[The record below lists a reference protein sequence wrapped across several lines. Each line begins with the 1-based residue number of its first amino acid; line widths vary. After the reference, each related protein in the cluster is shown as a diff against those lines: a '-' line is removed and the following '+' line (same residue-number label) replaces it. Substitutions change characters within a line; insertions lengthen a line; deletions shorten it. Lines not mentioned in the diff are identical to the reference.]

1 MQHRRSS
8 TEPPSALSV
17 SFQLSMHRS
26 PSSRGGGGAAVA
38 SVGDARTMTTTTT
51 TSTTSSA
58 CAFDSTAAAKVRL
71 CTDSSRSNENNN
83 QSINGDESGYGS
95 DSSPDGAPNEDLT
108 DSSSGGEG
116 GAPRTRLFAGQTADY
131 YDDDDCDNNSEE
143 DTMRERIYF
152 LREKQQILER
162 AGNVLNRRAERNY
175 AAAVASDLC
184 HGLATESSSSAS
196 SNSSSSSSGSED
208 NGEKEGLKKR
218 KRRTGNIWVEAR
230 RVLAEMNKRAGSGG
244 DGDDDSGPAFPVP
257 TSIYRKRCAPTPIHP
272 LINTGIV
279 QRVRSK
285 TYDSSSEAETAPA
298 RAGSPLP
305 SSNQVRLTDTLC

>member
-1 MQHRRSS
+1 
-8 TEPPSALSV
+8 
-17 SFQLSMHRS
+17 
-26 PSSRGGGGAAVA
+26 
-38 SVGDARTMTTTTT
+38 MTTTTT
-51 TSTTSSA
+51 TTTATKTTAAAAS
-58 CAFDSTAAAKVRL
+58 CAFDSTAAVHG
-71 CTDSSRSNENNN
+71 TDDISRSNKNNNNN

-116 GAPRTRLFAGQTADY
+116 GAPRTRMLPFGGQTAADS
-131 YDDDDCDNNSEE
+131 YDDGDCDCDNDGDGEE

-196 SNSSSSSSGSED
+196 SNSSSSGSGSED
-208 NGEKEGLKKR
+208 NGEAKNHLKKR
-218 KRRTGNIWVEAR
+218 KRRTGINIWVEAR
-230 RVLAEMNKRAGSGG
+230 RVLAEMNKRGY
-244 DGDDDSGPAFPVP
+244 GDDDSGPACPVP

-285 TYDSSSEAETAPA
+285 TYDSSSEAGTAPA
-298 RAGSPLP
+298 LAGSPLA
-305 SSNQVRLTDTLC
+305 SSNQVRRTTD

>member
-8 TEPPSALSV
+8 TDPPSALSV
-17 SFQLSMHRS
+17 SFQLSMHRT
-26 PSSRGGGGAAVA
+26 PSSRGEE
-38 SVGDARTMTTTTT
+38 DARTMTTTTT
-51 TSTTSSA
+51 TTATKTTTAAAS
-58 CAFDSTAAAKVRL
+58 CAFDSTAAVHG
-71 CTDSSRSNENNN
+71 TDSNNP
-83 QSINGDESGYGS
+83 SINGDESGYGS

-116 GAPRTRLFAGQTADY
+116 GAPRTRMLPFGGQTAADSY
-131 YDDDDCDNNSEE
+131 DDDDDCDCDNDDGEE
-143 DTMRERIYF
+143 DIMRERIYF

-184 HGLATESSSSAS
+184 HGLTTESSSSAS
-196 SNSSSSSSGSED
+196 SNSSSSGSGSED
-208 NGEKEGLKKR
+208 NGEKNHLKKR
-218 KRRTGNIWVEAR
+218 TRRTGINIWVEAR

-244 DGDDDSGPAFPVP
+244 DGDDDSGAAFPVP
-257 TSIYRKRCAPTPIHP
+257 TSVYRKRCAPTPIHP

-285 TYDSSSEAETAPA
+285 TYDSSSEAGTVPAP
-298 RAGSPLP
+298 AGSPLA
-305 SSNQVRLTDTLC
+305 SSNQVRLTDTIC